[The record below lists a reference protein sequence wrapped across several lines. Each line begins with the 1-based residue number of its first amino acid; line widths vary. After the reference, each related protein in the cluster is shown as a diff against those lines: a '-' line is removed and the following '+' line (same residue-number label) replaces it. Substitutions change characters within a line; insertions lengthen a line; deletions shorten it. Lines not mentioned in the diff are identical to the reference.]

1 MPFFTNAVQMNLCQV
16 HFPEPIMMFKDKPLC
31 KKCIQEEFAQQQ
43 AQFRKMSHTQHAMSN
58 AKLLGLQHRPLLEF
72 QSEKQKISRSLHR
85 LDNFK
90 KSFRYIED
98 DIKQRETMS
107 AEHMRILTPLMN
119 SMFDKLEELQI
130 QGEQKFKNKICQ
142 IVRNQQKLIQ
152 DDMKIKL
159 PQFYTRL
166 G

>member
-1 MPFFTNAVQMNLCQV
+1 
-16 HFPEPIMMFKDKPLC
+16 
-31 KKCIQEEFAQQQ
+31 
-43 AQFRKMSHTQHAMSN
+43 MSHTQHAMSN

-130 QGEQKFKNKICQ
+130 QGEQKFKNKIFQ

>member
-1 MPFFTNAVQMNLCQV
+1 
-16 HFPEPIMMFKDKPLC
+16 
-31 KKCIQEEFAQQQ
+31 
-43 AQFRKMSHTQHAMSN
+43 MSN

-130 QGEQKFKNKICQ
+130 QGEQKFKNKIFQ